1 VPAEAEQ
8 WQFDPFSAHLHE
20 GFINARGTMDNK
32 ASMISQLE
40 AVRLFLEHTGQPER
54 TVFLAYGH
62 DEEISGRD
70 GAELI
75 AKELAKRTQSL
86 EFVLDEGSMV
96 IEDIFPALGRPS
108 ACIGIAEKGYLTVK
122 FSVNVTGGHSSM
134 PDNEQSAIFIL
145 SEAVARLKRYRQQ
158 AVLRSGP
165 AKVMLE
171 SLAVNLGF
179 VQRVLLTNL
188 WLFAPLIELIFA
200 GNPTLDSLQ
209 RTTTAVTIFNSGLKE
224 NVVSGWIRYSHFLQ
238 FMNSWFAKACLKI
251 LPVIRKCF

>member
-1 VPAEAEQ
+1 
-8 WQFDPFSAHLHE
+8 
-20 GFINARGTMDNK
+20 M
-32 ASMISQLE
+32 
-40 AVRLFLEHTGQPER
+40 
-54 TVFLAYGH
+54 
-62 DEEISGRD
+62 
-70 GAELI
+70 
-75 AKELAKRTQSL
+75 
-86 EFVLDEGSMV
+86 
-96 IEDIFPALGRPS
+96 
-108 ACIGIAEKGYLTVK
+108 TVK

-224 NVVSGWIRYSHFLQ
+224 NVVSGWSR
-238 FMNSWFAKACLKI
+238 
-251 LPVIRKCF
+251 